1 MSVKTVVGP
10 DCGLK
15 LLSFVALGCRP
26 MRSTRNPS
34 EGSRDPPI
42 EALSVLYLLSFVPYA
57 MLTRWLATIPY
68 APLGRT
74 LTGLEQLPAV
84 ILMSGVLTYLFVWSK
99 GWWREAHSSTVF
111 GRRVPRPTR
120 WTVISGLGAALMLF
134 TVPLS
139 FTFRGVSIPFM
150 QLLMRGDVLVV
161 APLVDLLLGRRVR
174 WYSWVA
180 LGLVALGLI
189 ITIHA
194 RGGLYLPVLAIVTIV
209 LYTVGYLMRLL
220 MMTRVA
226 KSGDARASKGYF
238 VEEQLVA
245 IPVALVGLAL
255 LSIFHLGEQ
264 GNQLG
269 YGFVRVW
276 TSAQL
281 PYLVVL
287 AALLFFIS
295 IFAVM
300 ILRDRREN
308 TFCVPFERSASILA
322 GLAATYLL
330 AAMDLGA
337 TPSDAEVGGAVLLIV
352 AIALLSLAPRF
363 TARAPA
369 RVEPSRDASA

>member
-1 MSVKTVVGP
+1 
-10 DCGLK
+10 
-15 LLSFVALGCRP
+15 
-26 MRSTRNPS
+26 MRLTRNAS
-34 EGSRDPPI
+34 DGSRDPPI

-57 MLTRWLATIPY
+57 TLTRWLATIPF
-68 APLGRT
+68 APLGRA
-74 LTGLEQLPAV
+74 LTGLEELPAV
-84 ILMSGVLTYLFVWSK
+84 ILMSGLLTYLFVWSK
-99 GWWREAHSSTVF
+99 GWWREAHSSTLL
-111 GRRVPRPTR
+111 GRRVPHPTR
-120 WTVISGLGAALMLF
+120 WTVISGFGAALMLF

-150 QLLMRGDVLVV
+150 QLLMRGDVLLV

-194 RGGLYLPVLAIVTIV
+194 RGGLYLPALAIVTIV

-226 KSGDARASKGYF
+226 KSGDARASRGYF

-300 ILRDRREN
+300 ILLDRREN

-330 AAMDLGA
+330 AAMNLGA
-337 TPSDAEVGGAVLLIV
+337 LPSDAEVGGAVLLIL

-363 TARAPA
+363 AAPA
-369 RVEPSRDASA
+369 AARVGQRRDASA